1 MNKNKHIDSAAYK
14 FKQIS
19 NSHKYH
25 YYQKFRS
32 LPFWLEESSE
42 QFMREANRQLPSNYP
57 YYKRGSVVSVNF
69 GVNEGSEFS
78 NLHFAVVLDKK
89 DSPKKRTLTV
99 IPLTSKRKPNRLSLG
114 KEIFNQTATIML
126 TNIRKLQ
133 KKNKILE
140 KDNSKIKT
148 KVEELKKEII
158 QNKQETEELTN
169 TLNNLQFSIQDA
181 YSNSKNVQAVE
192 LHIQFIEKLNRWYK
206 KMDELNKLT
215 LKVSNLVNKS
225 SEISKITKEYSE
237 QSHELEKVANIYVKY
252 NKNTFARIEDIT
264 TISKLRIHKI
274 NEFDPSGQIR
284 LSSEQMKNIS
294 DKLMQLYITKN

>member
-1 MNKNKHIDSAAYK
+1 MDIYKRIDDAAEKFKKVAKPNKN
-14 FKQIS
+14 
-19 NSHKYH
+19 H
-25 YYQKFRS
+25 YSQKFRS
-32 LPFWLEESSE
+32 LPFWLGECSHY
-42 QFMREANRQLPSNYP
+42 FKLEANNELINDYYYYP
-57 YYKRGSVVSVNF
+57 RGSVISVNF

-78 NLHFAVVLDKK
+78 NLHFAVVLDKR

-99 IPLTSKRKPNRLSLG
+99 IPLTSKRKPNRLFLG

-126 TNIRKLQ
+126 TNIKKLR
-133 KKNKILE
+133 KKNEILE

-148 KVEELKKEII
+148 KLEVLKKEVV
-158 QNKQETEELTN
+158 QNKQEVKVIESKIDSVKS
-169 TLNNLQFSIQDA
+169 SIQNA
-181 YSNSKNVQAVE
+181 PSNEKMAQFFELYNQFVE
-192 LHIQFIEKLNRWYK
+192 KTN
-206 KMDELNKLT
+206 ELNKII
-215 LKVSNLVNKS
+215 LKADNLKNES
-225 SEISKITKEYSE
+225 IEISTRTKEYSE
-237 QSHELEKVANIYVKY
+237 QSHELEKVANIYIKY

>member
-99 IPLTSKRKPNRLSLG
+99 VPLTSKRKSNRLFLG

-126 TNIRKLQ
+126 TNIKKLQ
-133 KKNKILE
+133 KKNEILE

-148 KVEELKKEII
+148 KLGVLTKEVV
-158 QNKQETEELTN
+158 QNKQEVKVIESKIDSVKSSIHNAPSNEKMAQLFELYNQLVEKTN
-169 TLNNLQFSIQDA
+169 
-181 YSNSKNVQAVE
+181 
-192 LHIQFIEKLNRWYK
+192 
-206 KMDELNKLT
+206 ELNKII
-215 LKVSNLVNKS
+215 LKADNLNNES
-225 SEISKITKEYSE
+225 IEISTRTKEYSE
-237 QSHELEKVANIYVKY
+237 QSHKLEKVANIYIKY